1 MDSRPEKRQRQSH
14 EVGDTQPCFSSCWN
28 DAVAWVRSNGGTV
41 HPALTF
47 SSADRS
53 VQIKSEEEDQSGK
66 VIIPA
71 GTVLMRIPSSCLL
84 TVDAVSSTSYG
95 KKLVDVIQ
103 SLLSSSSDNSLH
115 NDASDLI
122 LALYMAHM
130 ASSANDSTSEY
141 AAYLATLPHSSSYDN
156 IPRRWD
162 DKQLESLLGGTSL
175 LIHVRKE
182 RAGLK
187 SDYAIIA
194 TAWAKSS
201 KGGDTPS
208 PEFPSFDKF
217 DDMFAA
223 VSSRG
228 FAGLGSNGGQADAMV
243 PLLDLL
249 DHRRGTDAKKDVRYK
264 RSCDTDDKGNGNATN
279 AYVEVVADRDLSPG
293 STIHDTY
300 GAKGNAQ
307 LLSRYGFCIPNNLEP
322 DGSSND
328 VVELSLK
335 KGCPVVELRAGPKSY
350 TYGKFARMVEMFQEA
365 DGNEEAKNTN
375 GQEEVS
381 GMDDMEAFLNQ
392 CDEEEGGDDGD
403 GCDGDDFDM
412 MYGGMNG
419 EDDEDEGDEE
429 KMLESEYKALEQ
441 LSEAL
446 ANARERYSL
455 KDKEIHNAL
464 EKTDGSPRHF
474 AAILVQSERRTMR
487 LYELASIKILHRLKS
502 MMTGSSLAEESEKGD
517 QDNEDDELLLKA
529 QIDELVSAYATIR
542 HGGLM

>member
-1 MDSRPEKRQRQSH
+1 MENARPEKRKRIATDS
-14 EVGDTQPCFSSCWN
+14 SASCWD
-28 DAVAWVRSNGGTV
+28 DAVDWIRSNGGTV

-47 SSADRS
+47 SSIDRS
-53 VQIKSEEEDQSGK
+53 VQISVEHTEQSTDK
-66 VIIPA
+66 DSSIPA

-95 KKLVDVIQ
+95 KTLVDVIQ
-103 SLLSSSSDNSLH
+103 NISSSSAIPLH

-122 LALYMAHM
+122 LAAYMAHVP
-130 ASSANDSTSEY
+130 STSP
-141 AAYLATLPHSSSYDN
+141 ADDLTSGHGAYLATLPPPSSYN
-156 IPRRWD
+156 SIPRRWD
-162 DKQLESLLGGTSL
+162 DEQLESLLGGTSL
-175 LIHVRKE
+175 LAHVRKE
-182 RAGLK
+182 QAALK
-187 SDYAIIA
+187 SDYAVIS
-194 TAWAKSS
+194 TAWGKKHAN
-201 KGGDTPS
+201 GGIS
-208 PEFPSFDKF
+208 ASEFPSFDQF
-217 DDMFAA
+217 DDMFSA

-228 FAGLGSNGGQADAMV
+228 FAGLGSNDGDAMV

-249 DHRRGTDAKKDVRYK
+249 DHRRGIDAKKDVRYQ
-264 RSCDTDDKGNGNATN
+264 RSFDADDKGRSNATN